1 MQRRM
6 VNSQERQLQKATF
19 EIPEGV
25 IFAEDPPQERPPVKD
40 EWYDPGTGRLG
51 FLDCVKCDNKGFA
64 DGRECDCMPK
74 RRSIFY
80 MKKSG
85 LGDLLERCT
94 FDSYET
100 PEPWQAHAKQ
110 LAMQYTRSEGDRW
123 LYMAGQSGCGK
134 THLCTAVC
142 GYYLEAGLSVRYEL
156 WRDLVHELQG
166 LSYRPEEYC
175 RRMAQL
181 RDADIL
187 YVDDFLKIPD
197 KNAFGRE
204 LTIAY
209 EVINARYNL
218 SRRTIL
224 SSEHFVSD
232 VCGLDEALGGRIASR
247 SNGYKIQIRRE
258 EGRNYRLRT
267 EVGG

>member
-1 MQRRM
+1 MT
-6 VNSQERQLQKATF
+6 NTQEQQLQKVSF
-19 EIPEGV
+19 EIPQGV
-25 IFAEDPPQERPPVKD
+25 IFAESAPEERPPVRD

-51 FLDCVKCDNKGFA
+51 FLDCLKCDNKGFA

-74 RRSIFY
+74 RRSIFH

-85 LGDLLERCT
+85 LGELLERCT

-100 PEPWQAHAKQ
+100 PEAWQAHARR
-110 LAMQYTRSEGDRW
+110 LAMQYTQSEGDGW

-142 GYYLEAGLSVRYEL
+142 GHFLQAGQSVRYEL

-166 LSYRPEEYC
+166 LSYRPDEY
-175 RRMAQL
+175 RQRMEQL
-181 RDADIL
+181 RNVDIL
-187 YVDDFLKIPD
+187 YLDDFLKNLD

-224 SSEHFVSD
+224 SSEHFISD
-232 VCGLDEALGGRIASR
+232 VCKLDEALGSRIASR
-247 SNGYKIQIRRE
+247 AKGFKVQIRKE
-258 EGRNYRLRT
+258 EGRNYRLRSKDAF
-267 EVGG
+267 